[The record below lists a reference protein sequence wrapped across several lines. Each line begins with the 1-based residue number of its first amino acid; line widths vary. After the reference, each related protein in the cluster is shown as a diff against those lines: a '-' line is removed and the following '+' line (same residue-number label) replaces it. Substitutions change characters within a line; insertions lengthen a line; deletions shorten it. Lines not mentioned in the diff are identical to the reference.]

1 MQQYQDFEYFIA
13 DIEELLKTIE
23 EEQKNT
29 SQKIEQYHKVNMKKF
44 AKLTEFHEICDMT
57 NQVFER
63 RISNMEQKL
72 SELARKM
79 K

>member
-1 MQQYQDFEYFIA
+1 MQQYQNFEDFIA
-13 DIEELLKTIE
+13 EITELLQSIQ
-23 EEQKNT
+23 EEQNAT
-29 SQKIEQYHKVNMKKF
+29 NQKIEQYHKINMKKF

-63 RISNMEQKL
+63 RISNIERKI
-72 SELARKM
+72 SELASKI

>member
-1 MQQYQDFEYFIA
+1 
-13 DIEELLKTIE
+13 
-23 EEQKNT
+23 
-29 SQKIEQYHKVNMKKF
+29 MKKF

-63 RISNMEQKL
+63 RISNIERKI
-72 SELARKM
+72 SELASKI